1 MLWAADPTRVT
12 QDNTRSFF
20 FFLKALYLILL
31 IFDREICSYNRDR
44 SQNIV
49 IVWSTLGVLLEL
61 KNIAFSPSRKYSWTA
76 SCHGH

>member
-61 KNIAFSPSRKYSWTA
+61 KNIAFSVQSEQEV
-76 SCHGH
+76 